1 MAKFPKASFTAVV
14 AAVHLDEIAVVQ
26 QGDGRPISGGEEGM
40 LRASCVVLHAK
51 PCGVTR

>member
-1 MAKFPKASFTAVV
+1 MV

-40 LRASCVVLHAK
+40 ILAEGDAIGAADRGEAQRACV
-51 PCGVTR
+51 